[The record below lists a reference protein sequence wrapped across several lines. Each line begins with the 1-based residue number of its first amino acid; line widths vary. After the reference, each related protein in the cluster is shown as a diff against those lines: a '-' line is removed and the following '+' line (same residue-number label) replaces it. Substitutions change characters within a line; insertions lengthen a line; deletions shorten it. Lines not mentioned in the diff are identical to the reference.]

1 MLQKVLYVN
10 KSTGVKPA
18 LKTEEEMYYKWQHET
33 WIVWAGTGEYWNGL
47 GRKRHGTIC
56 ISVGRQAPE
65 MQCGVSGTGSAFD
78 GQDRQ
83 YRITIKRFYNKWW
96 GSEAERLS
104 YTQHLLL
111 LGKKSRA

>member
-1 MLQKVLYVN
+1 MRQKVLYVN

-65 MQCGVSGTGSAFD
+65 MQCGVSGTGSVFD

-83 YRITIKRFYNKWW
+83 YRITIKSAVELHCGFGCLYGCFYICPWAQKT
-96 GSEAERLS
+96 LS
-104 YTQHLLL
+104 I
-111 LGKKSRA
+111 